1 MKILQILFIISI
13 LTTCEMDFWIPDPYK
28 DAPYA
33 CSKKGKCE
41 TFYQIDP
48 LVQPGVYQDDNDYW
62 HIEYMGFRYFTIE
75 GHLSTL
81 DPYYVINGVPLI
93 EVTYDS
99 DYWLVFDT
107 MSFKVPI
114 YSVLSWFTNGDF
126 NNLLPIG
133 NLTYTMVGMAVL
145 HPPINIAGYQI
156 NKSMCW
162 DCPYSK
168 TLIGSYSKYN
178 YNPRQ
183 QFIFNETMKGDT
195 LQIRIE
201 TLFNSDVG
209 KHQVIEDVFNI
220 VVDER

>member
-1 MKILQILFIISI
+1 MKKLLLLSLVLVIFISCI
-13 LTTCEMDFWIPDPYK
+13 EDPFK
-28 DAPYA
+28 GAPTP
-33 CSKKGKCE
+33 CLGGKCE
-41 TFYQIDP
+41 AFYQLDP
-48 LVQPGVYQDDNDYW
+48 KVQPNAYQDTKGYW
-62 HIEYMGFRYFTIE
+62 HIEYRGYKYFTIE
-75 GHLSTL
+75 GKLSQL

-133 NLTYTMVGMAVL
+133 NLTYTMVGMAAL
-145 HPPINIAGYQI
+145 HPPINIVGYQI
-156 NKSMCW
+156 NKAMCW

>member
-13 LTTCEMDFWIPDPYK
+13 LTACEMDFWIPDPYK

-33 CSKKGKCE
+33 CSKKGKCG

-107 MSFKVPI
+107 MSFRVPI

-133 NLTYTMVGMAVL
+133 NLTYTMVGMAAL

-183 QFIFNETMKGDT
+183 QFIFNENMKGDT

-220 VVDER
+220 VVEL